1 MSFLNQFRR
10 FLLSARDYA
19 KYLVLKELAVDVGP
33 IMYLED
39 FARLILSEIEES
51 LHNSYGKRHPY
62 LAITW
67 NLYGVPVLQ
76 GTLPRRACENS
87 TWDVMGNPNKRVS
100 VNKLAKFLNR
110 V

>member
-1 MSFLNQFRR
+1 
-10 FLLSARDYA
+10 
-19 KYLVLKELAVDVGP
+19 
-33 IMYLED
+33 MYLED

-51 LHNSYGKRHPY
+51 LHNHVSQTKDMSDSAVGIYVCTMQCSYSACAVHNPLDGKRHPY

-100 VNKLAKFLNR
+100 VNKFAKFLNR